1 MKGRPEPIMSAARPL
16 VAAIRSMSIP
26 KCSTRIR
33 AEGFRLE
40 VCVDVWFVA
49 STAKV
54 QYGNIFAHTPD
65 YGDSRCLQV
74 GG

>member
-26 KCSTRIR
+26 KCSTRICV
-33 AEGFRLE
+33 EGFRLE
-40 VCVDVWFVA
+40 VCVGVWFVA
-49 STAKV
+49 STVKV
-54 QYGNIFAHTPD
+54 QYGNIFAHPPD
-65 YGDSRCLQV
+65 YGDPRCLYV

>member
-1 MKGRPEPIMSAARPL
+1 MSAARPL

-40 VCVDVWFVA
+40 FCVDVWFVA
-49 STAKV
+49 STVKV

-65 YGDSRCLQV
+65 CGDSRCLHV